1 MSLNA
6 NHLVAS
12 RFGEIDNVQRTAN
25 DQRQLLN
32 EARAQNVDQYRQLN
46 WSSTFQN
53 CASSDIF
60 GNEANHEMGWAQL
73 LNIPFESELNPTAN
87 VENGRNTAD

>member
-60 GNEANHEMGWAQL
+60 GHTYMQN
-73 LNIPFESELNPTAN
+73 N
-87 VENGRNTAD
+87 VMKQIMKWDGRNS